1 MQQRTLSRLMAKL
14 SPFHSIKA
22 TVHHDHPRCNAGN
35 DIETAHRQE
44 GNRGKPLCEECKKL
58 K

>member
-1 MQQRTLSRLMAKL
+1 MAKT
-14 SPFHSIKA
+14 SPYHSIKA
-22 TVHHDHPRCNAGN
+22 SVHHDHPGCATGN

-44 GNRGKPLCEECKKL
+44 GNGGKPLCEECKRL

>member
-1 MQQRTLSRLMAKL
+1 MTKT
-14 SPFHSIKA
+14 SPYHSTKA
-22 TVHHDHPRCNAGN
+22 SVHHDHARCKTGN

-44 GNRGKPLCEECKKL
+44 GNGGKPLCEECKKL

>member
-1 MQQRTLSRLMAKL
+1 MAKIG
-14 SPFHSIKA
+14 PWHSIKA
-22 TVHHDHPRCNAGN
+22 SVHHDHPRCKTGN

-44 GNRGKPLCEECKKL
+44 GNGGKPLCEECKKL